1 MGNYVYCEDCK
12 RIFPVKS
19 NCPFCESTKV
29 SELYLKAPVNILGTK
44 VKGRVFKLAPDV
56 IKVLIVDEGQN
67 KSIRD
72 FDASKLKKIL

>member
-12 RIFPVKS
+12 RIFPLKS

-29 SELYLKAPVNILGTK
+29 SELCLKAPVNILGTK
-44 VKGRVFKLAPDV
+44 VKGRVFKLASDV

-67 KSIRD
+67 KSIREYE
-72 FDASKLKKIL
+72 ASKLKKIL